1 MRLLPY
7 GLLLLAPVVP
17 LAQIHIDGRPGTAR
31 AQHERL
37 YLWSGEQIRRLTPGF
52 ENLMADVYWL
62 RTVQYF
68 GGQRAY
74 AADQGFDLL
83 GPLVTI
89 TTDIDPRLEIAY
101 RYGATFLAEQRPLGA
116 GDPEAAILLLRRGVT
131 RNPLNWRLRQDL
143 GLFYV
148 FFLNDTAQA
157 SAVLLEAAGIPG
169 APSFLK
175 TLAAQVLAKGGE
187 RQSAKTLWQQIYEES
202 EPGQLKDNAGLH
214 LRQLQ
219 SLDVVDAL
227 NGAVR
232 EFARRAGRVP
242 ATLEELRRSG
252 LTTAPIVDATGVAF
266 EYNPAT
272 GEASLSPHSSLW
284 RRELVKQTL

>member
-1 MRLLPY
+1 VRLLPY
-7 GLLLLAPVVP
+7 CLLLLAPVVP
-17 LAQIHIDGRPGTAR
+17 MAQIHIDGSPGTAR
-31 AQHERL
+31 AQHEGL

-52 ENLMADVYWL
+52 EDLMADVYWL

-68 GGQRAY
+68 GSQRAY
-74 AADQGFDLL
+74 ATDKRFDLL

-116 GDPEAAILLLRRGVT
+116 GNPEAAIVLLRRGVD
-131 RNPLNWRLRQDL
+131 RNPRNWKLRQDL

-148 FFLNDTAQA
+148 FFMNDAVQA
-157 SAVLLEAAGIPG
+157 SGVLLEAATIPG

-187 RQSAKTLWQQIYEES
+187 RQSSKMLWQQIYEES
-202 EPGQLKDNAGLH
+202 EPGQLRDNAGLH

-227 NGAVR
+227 NGAAR
-232 EFARRAGRVP
+232 EFARRAGRPP

-252 LTTAPIVDATGVAF
+252 LTAAPVVDATGVAF
-266 EYNPAT
+266 EYNPST
-272 GEASLSPHSSLW
+272 GEASLSPHSALW
-284 RRELVKQTL
+284 RSELAKQAL